1 MTESNG
7 LQEVSVEMGRKGK
20 WQLFYICN
28 YGTEEFHS
36 FYGVISRDD
45 NGRALPNPYVS
56 VLALKAR
63 ASMRTIGGYMYLTV
77 GGEGAQYPIFNRMW
91 LCGYRSRGE

>member
-63 ASMRTIGGYMYLTV
+63 ASMVGYSASRTPLPFRFISAKDRTFRKV
-77 GGEGAQYPIFNRMW
+77 DVPQ
-91 LCGYRSRGE
+91 